1 MLVLLS
7 TVTHS
12 VLPDYTDLASLPI
25 HIEQRCVLCTSRIEM
40 RLRYPVIRALD
51 YDVQSFNETP

>member
-25 HIEQRCVLCTSRIEM
+25 SM
-40 RLRYPVIRALD
+40 NNYGLRDSVGMMCSHSLRRPDRHAL
-51 YDVQSFNETP
+51 THL

>member
-12 VLPDYTDLASLPI
+12 VLPDNTDLASLPI
-25 HIEQRCVLCTSRIEM
+25 DMLSLSVGDSDSLSQVPWIMMCSQLHIE
-40 RLRYPVIRALD
+40 
-51 YDVQSFNETP
+51 TP